1 MKARTRSV
9 DEDQNNCAKGN
20 CTFQNPKKCFNRSLI
35 SLSDGP
41 SEEDKKN
48 DDNNECDGVVF
59 FLSAADNCKTS
70 WPLSLLTT
78 FNIQLFG
85 LDQQDR
91 SRKNSNGYF
100 TRFKT

>member
-1 MKARTRSV
+1 MMIRIILLRATVPFK
-9 DEDQNNCAKGN
+9 
-20 CTFQNPKKCFNRSLI
+20 NPKKVFQSSLI
-35 SLSDGP
+35 SLSDGR
-41 SEEDKKN
+41 SAEDKKN

-59 FLSAADNCKTS
+59 FLSVADNCKTS

-85 LDQQDR
+85 LDQQHR
-91 SRKNSNGYF
+91 SRKNSNGHF